1 MWRLGFA
8 VIIAGLAFGA
18 CGDDAVD
25 IEDMRERLRAL
36 RSGTFTVTYVMETVE
51 ESETS
56 VSSAVWY
63 RDGTADFPPGLD
75 RLDTSGDSGLRIS
88 IVAPASYYCRRVEG
102 EPRCAVVS
110 CCRPTDLDELFVTL
124 ALDGSGVEVVE
135 SSSETMLG
143 LDAQCYELEVD
154 SPSVPFATYEM
165 CLSEEGLLLSARTG
179 PFEWPPAEGMV
190 INVTAVAA
198 TTDVADD
205 TFEPPY
211 EVVD

>member
-88 IVAPASYYCRRVEG
+88 IVAPASYSSRRVAG
-102 EPRCAVVS
+102 
-110 CCRPTDLDELFVTL
+110 
-124 ALDGSGVEVVE
+124 
-135 SSSETMLG
+135 
-143 LDAQCYELEVD
+143 
-154 SPSVPFATYEM
+154 
-165 CLSEEGLLLSARTG
+165 
-179 PFEWPPAEGMV
+179 
-190 INVTAVAA
+190 
-198 TTDVADD
+198 
-205 TFEPPY
+205 
-211 EVVD
+211 